1 MPPSPRR
8 RRAKQLTPLPL
19 AGMMARQG
27 RMELYF
33 SHSYRDVRINSYFV
47 NELADCGFRLLADQK
62 SPVWCVAKL
71 ERYITELPGFLS
83 IIPRRQAEDGTITY
97 SPYIGHELA
106 LARRS
111 GVPRLLFVDDAVLA
125 RHRSRFPHDAVPFVA
140 DAPARDRRRH
150 SEQIRV
156 FRERLE
162 QRAGRPSRR
171 FVDRQAT
178 VVAASGK
185 AIAQAADYVE
195 DILTAKGFA
204 VRMVRGRQDLAG
216 FEDVG
221 LFESLV
227 ASELCVFLLDTRLS
241 AADVLM
247 AMAYA
252 HSIPSIRLQYDRTA
266 TACEPTLSGRLPWS
280 RTADLV
286 GEFEKQLD
294 GFRSGFVE
302 AVSLAENSSATEA
315 VRSIGTTRWTP
326 TPQQLWR
333 YDDPAALRQHVS
345 YLHPSV
351 LDEVERVNR
360 LHGTTLA
367 ARSERAQHL
376 EICVELFRQLKRLH
390 FAYELEPQSLSDGEQ
405 AIRTPGDIFGS
416 RAATCIDIAC
426 LFASLLG
433 AAGLSP
439 VIVLLVKGADG
450 HALVGYRAIN
460 AAEWPSSPTKGD
472 LLAALDLQDLVLF
485 EATGAVE
492 SEQPVGAETLDER
505 RLGARTLDFATAR
518 QAAERLLRSDMQ
530 LQAAVDI
537 AVP

>member
-1 MPPSPRR
+1 
-8 RRAKQLTPLPL
+8 
-19 AGMMARQG
+19 
-27 RMELYF
+27 MELYF
-33 SHSYRDVRINSYFV
+33 SHSYRDVRVNSYFV

-71 ERYITELPGFLS
+71 ERYITELSGFLS
-83 IIPRRQAEDGTITY
+83 VIPRRQAEDGSITY

-125 RHRSRFPHDAVPFVA
+125 RHRSRFPSDAVPFVA
-140 DAPARDRRRH
+140 DAPARDHRRH
-150 SEQIRV
+150 AEAIQT
-156 FRERLE
+156 FRTRLE
-162 QRAGRPSRR
+162 QHASRTAR
-171 FVDRQAT
+171 RVVDRQAT
-178 VVAASGK
+178 LVAANGK
-185 AIAQAADYVE
+185 AIAEAADCVR
-195 DILTAKGFA
+195 DILTANGFA
-204 VRMVRGRQDLAG
+204 VTMVRGRQDLAG

-247 AMAYA
+247 GMAFA
-252 HSIPSIRLQYDRTA
+252 QSIPSIRLQYDRTA
-266 TACEPTLSGRLPWS
+266 TTCEPTVSGRLPWS

-302 AVSLAENSSATEA
+302 AVSLAASTSATDA

-326 TPQQLWR
+326 TPQQLWN
-333 YDDPAALRQHVS
+333 YDDPASLRQHVS
-345 YLHPSV
+345 YLHPNV

-367 ARSERAQHL
+367 ARSARAQQL

-439 VIVLLVKGADG
+439 VIVLLVDGANG
-450 HALVGYRAIN
+450 HALAGYRAIN
-460 AAEWPSSPTKGD
+460 AAEWPSTPTKGD
-472 LLAALDLQDLVLF
+472 LLAAIDVQDLVLF
-485 EATGAVE
+485 EATGVVE
-492 SEQPVGAETLDER
+492 SEQPVGAETSEER
-505 RLGARTLDFATAR
+505 RLGGRTLDFDTAR
-518 QAAERLLRSDMQ
+518 RAAARLLQSTMHV
-530 LQAAVDI
+530 QAAVDI
-537 AVP
+537 AAP